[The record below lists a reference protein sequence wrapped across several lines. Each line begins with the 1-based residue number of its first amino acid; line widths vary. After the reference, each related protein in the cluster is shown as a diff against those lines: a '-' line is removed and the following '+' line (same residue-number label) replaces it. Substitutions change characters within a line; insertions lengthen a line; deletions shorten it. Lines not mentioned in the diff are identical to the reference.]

1 MAKRDE
7 PLPIWRYAA
16 TALVSH
22 NYLQASAPRSS
33 GLFYAHQSS
42 RISLITQATSTARI
56 QRPTICIMRVDIAA
70 LLEVRDAPMVRPPRP
85 WFKREQL
92 SQYGLL
98 QLSTRE

>member
-33 GLFYAHQSS
+33 GLF
-42 RISLITQATSTARI
+42 L
-56 QRPTICIMRVDIAA
+56 
-70 LLEVRDAPMVRPPRP
+70 RPPVVSDFIDHPGHQHGQDPKANHLHHEGRHRRSP
-85 WFKREQL
+85 
-92 SQYGLL
+92 
-98 QLSTRE
+98 